1 MLCCGKIEK
10 STRVLPTDYILRP
23 TKAAGSGERATRL
36 DYLEVPATKAH
47 CDPHASGTT
56 REATVKLYAFVVTAL
71 MVGWVV
77 PAQAQDASNAG
88 EDLGKKWVAAY
99 DAGDA
104 AAIAALFTPDGV
116 FIPASGV
123 VLKGREAI
131 KNAIAARIKAGWNK
145 ETVNF
150 IEGGAAG
157 DAGWTI
163 GDYAILGS
171 GENEGKQIAGKY
183 GETLVHDSDGW
194 HIVMLV
200 GNATP
205 PKQ

>member
-1 MLCCGKIEK
+1 MKF
-10 STRVLPTDYILRP
+10 
-23 TKAAGSGERATRL
+23 
-36 DYLEVPATKAH
+36 
-47 CDPHASGTT
+47 
-56 REATVKLYAFVVTAL
+56 YAFNVIVLIAGL
-71 MVGWVV
+71 VV
-77 PAQAQDASNAG
+77 PAQAQDASKAG
-88 EDLGKKWVAAY
+88 DDLGKKWVEAY
-99 DAGDA
+99 NAGDA

-116 FIPASGV
+116 FIPATGI

-131 KNAIAARIKAGWNK
+131 QNAIAARIKAGWNK

-150 IEGGAAG
+150 IAGGAAG

-163 GDYAILGS
+163 GDYAIFGS

-194 HIVMLV
+194 HIAMLV

-205 PKQ
+205 PKP

>member
-1 MLCCGKIEK
+1 MKC
-10 STRVLPTDYILRP
+10 
-23 TKAAGSGERATRL
+23 
-36 DYLEVPATKAH
+36 
-47 CDPHASGTT
+47 
-56 REATVKLYAFVVTAL
+56 YAFSVIVLIAGL
-71 MVGWVV
+71 VA
-77 PAQAQDASNAG
+77 PAQAQDASKAG
-88 EDLGKKWVAAY
+88 EELGKKWVEAY

-104 AAIAALFTPDGV
+104 AAIAALFAPDDV
-116 FIPASGV
+116 FIPATGV

-131 KNAIAARIKAGWNK
+131 KNAVAARIKAGWNK

-150 IEGGAAG
+150 IAGGAAG

-163 GDYAILGS
+163 GDYVIFGS

-200 GNATP
+200 GNAP
-205 PKQ
+205 PTKQ